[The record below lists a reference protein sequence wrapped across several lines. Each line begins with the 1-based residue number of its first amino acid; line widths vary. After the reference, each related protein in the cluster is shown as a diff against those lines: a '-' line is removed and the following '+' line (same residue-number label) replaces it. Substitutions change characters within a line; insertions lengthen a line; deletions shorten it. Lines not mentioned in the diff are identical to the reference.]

1 MKIPQTAVEL
11 ILSVWPDLT
20 NQEAEKTAQSPQNLQ
35 KALYHYTQQYTQY
48 CVEELAG
55 FHLSDLLNRD
65 DYDFRLNFKWTN
77 PFLKVKPFEE
87 SISYTL
93 GSFLLTYG
101 YFSETKQLVD
111 HLISFEATPEKISEA
126 LQLESVQ
133 KSLQQY
139 IFSTI
144 SPKAIL
150 REKQEKTLKK
160 KELDACLSVI
170 GQHIGYLNMFG
181 QIFQDTAGDELSPF
195 HMYSF
200 DKHQSKPVTLLE
212 MCVQNNL
219 PLTALNLTKQLFEKE
234 NNPDTVISLFETQF
248 LQHEIQSA
256 YTIRHERNKRHPLT
270 QLVDYLENIL
280 PSDKF
285 IQLATGKN
293 PHPYHSEIN
302 HEILLAK
309 MQQNDPIK

>member
-20 NQEAEKTAQSPQNLQ
+20 NQEAKKTAQSPQNLQ

-87 SISYTL
+87 SILYTL

-126 LQLESVQ
+126 QD
-133 KSLQQY
+133 
-139 IFSTI
+139 
-144 SPKAIL
+144 L
-150 REKQEKTLKK
+150 RPRSRVL
-160 KELDACLSVI
+160 
-170 GQHIGYLNMFG
+170 G
-181 QIFQDTAGDELSPF
+181 
-195 HMYSF
+195 
-200 DKHQSKPVTLLE
+200 
-212 MCVQNNL
+212 
-219 PLTALNLTKQLFEKE
+219 
-234 NNPDTVISLFETQF
+234 
-248 LQHEIQSA
+248 
-256 YTIRHERNKRHPLT
+256 
-270 QLVDYLENIL
+270 
-280 PSDKF
+280 
-285 IQLATGKN
+285 
-293 PHPYHSEIN
+293 
-302 HEILLAK
+302 
-309 MQQNDPIK
+309 